1 MPAVVPPNLKSST
14 QAAGIAA
21 KPAPPDSTGQ
31 GGRTQG
37 TGRFEVTLD
46 NFTGPFDLLL
56 RLISKHEMDI
66 TDVALATVTDEFISY
81 LLAPEGSEQEWAL
94 DEASEFLVLAA
105 TLLDLKAARLLPAG
119 EVENDDDLALL
130 EARDLLFARLLQYKA
145 FKHIASLMEAE
156 LDSEA
161 RRFPRQANLEPA
173 FAALLPELIW
183 RHTPKEFA
191 TLATRALDAKEKP
204 TTDVALQHLHVQPV
218 SVGDQSALLVDMLTA
233 GRPQDPTTE
242 WESPPMSFTSL
253 SAGAESSMVV
263 IARFLALLELFRD
276 QFVQFT
282 QLQPLGE
289 LQVRWCAAALPSGH
303 SPMPA
308 ARHANS
314 YGNDNQAGK
323 VTKP

>member
-1 MPAVVPPNLKSST
+1 MPAVVPPNLNSPT

-21 KPAPPDSTGQ
+21 ELAPQDSMGQDTKP
-31 GGRTQG
+31 QG

-56 RLISKHEMDI
+56 GLISKHEMDI

-81 LLAPEGSEQEWAL
+81 LLAPQDSGQKWAL

-105 TLLDLKAARLLPAG
+105 TLLDLKAARLLPTG

-161 RRFPRQANLEPA
+161 RRFPRQAGLEPA

-183 RHTPKEFA
+183 RHTPTEFA
-191 TLATRALDAKEKP
+191 VLAARALEPKETP
-204 TTDVALQHLHVQPV
+204 NTEVALSHLHVQPV
-218 SVGDQSALLVDMLTA
+218 SVEDQTALLVAKLTA
-233 GRPQDPTTE
+233 GRPKDSTTE
-242 WESPPMSFTSL
+242 WESPPLSFTEL

-276 QFVQFT
+276 QFVLFT
-282 QLQPLGE
+282 QVQPLGE
-289 LQVRWCAAALPSGH
+289 LQVRWCAPALPTAGSAT
-303 SPMPA
+303 PA
-308 ARHANS
+308 ASNDNS
-314 YGNDNQAGK
+314 NDNQAVE
-323 VTKP
+323 VTLP